1 MKLEKGEII
10 LDSPD
15 NKVLQYVLDNT
26 NEGIHIVDEAGK
38 TIVYN
43 KKMAELE
50 NMEQNF
56 VLNKNLLEVFPSLNE
71 ESSTLLSILK
81 NGEKIK
87 NNQQEY
93 LNKSGQKVTTIN
105 TTIPIK
111 VNNKRWA
118 LEIARD
124 ITDIK
129 NLYQKII
136 KLQEKLYKTNNLDIN
151 NQYFTFKDII
161 GEDKKLKKVI
171 EYSQQAAKTDS
182 SVLIVGKTGT
192 GKELFAQS
200 IHNESRRNNKPFIAQ
215 NCAALP
221 ENLLEGILFGTR
233 RGGFTGAVNRKGLF
247 EQANKGTLLLD
258 EINSMST
265 ALQAKLLRVLQ
276 EGTIRPVGGKKD
288 IRVDLRI
295 IATINTSPVTAIKN
309 GNLREDLYY
318 RLGVV
323 LLYLPVLA
331 ERGSDVFILS
341 NHFIDVFNEKF
352 NCHVKGLDDDVKE
365 IFLEYSWPGNV
376 RQLEHVIEGAMNIIG
391 DNNLIKPEHVKPF
404 LLKKDDNTKNNE
416 EVHLNES
423 NEIELNKSDSRI
435 SLPKKLNKIEK
446 KIIIDAL
453 EKTNGNITRAARKL
467 GLKRQSLQYRINKH
481 KINID
486 IFG

>member
-1 MKLEKGEII
+1 M
-10 LDSPD
+10 DSP
-15 NKVLQYVLDNT
+15 NNEVLQYVLDNI
-26 NEGIHIVDEAGK
+26 NEGIHIVDETGK
-38 TIVYN
+38 TVVYN

-50 NMEQNF
+50 NMEQSF

-71 ESSTLLSILK
+71 ESSTLLLTLK
-81 NGEKIK
+81 SGKEIK

-136 KLQEKLYKTNNLDIN
+136 KLQEKLYKTNNLDIS

-200 IHNESRRNNKPFIAQ
+200 IHNESRRSSKPFIAQ

-247 EQANKGTLLLD
+247 EQANQGTLLLD
-258 EINSMST
+258 EVNSMSA

-288 IRVDLRI
+288 IRVDVRI
-295 IATINTSPVTAIKN
+295 IATINTSPVTAIKK

-331 ERGSDVFILS
+331 ERDSDVFILS
-341 NHFIDVFNEKF
+341 NYFINIFNQKF
-352 NCHVKGLDDDVKE
+352 NCRVKGLDDDVKE
-365 IFLEYSWPGNV
+365 IFSKYSWPGNV

-391 DNNLIKPEHVKPF
+391 GSNLIKPEHVKPF
-404 LLKKDDNTKNNE
+404 LLKKDNSMGNNAK
-416 EVHLNES
+416 VNHNES
-423 NEIELNKSDSRI
+423 NEIEVNKSDVGI
-435 SLPKKLNKIEK
+435 SLPEKLDKIEK
-446 KIIIDAL
+446 KIIIDTL
-453 EKTNGNITRAARKL
+453 EETNGNITRASRKL
-467 GLKRQSLQYRINKH
+467 GLKRQSLQYRINKYH
-481 KINID
+481 IK
-486 IFG
+486 